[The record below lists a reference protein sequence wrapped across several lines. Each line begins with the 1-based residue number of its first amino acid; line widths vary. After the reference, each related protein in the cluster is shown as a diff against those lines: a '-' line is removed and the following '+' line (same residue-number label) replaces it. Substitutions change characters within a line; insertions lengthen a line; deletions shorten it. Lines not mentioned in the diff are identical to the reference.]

1 MPEEVSGFAASR
13 LALRMRRS
21 VSRKRTG
28 ELREE
33 TTYALTSL
41 LAPAG
46 ELYALWRGHW
56 EVENR
61 LHHKRDTVLGEAWFR
76 RAERGVD
83 ASRSRKGALG
93 LMYLRDVVLNL
104 LHLKKQPVLRSVRRF
119 SANPQALLRLIQRL

>member
-61 LHHKRDTVLGEAWFR
+61 LHHKRDTVLGE
-76 RAERGVD
+76 D